1 MSRVA
6 EFVKSWLA
14 EPPPTWELRQASAR
28 WSMGHKPQQRHR
40 LRVVETI
47 DETPTT
53 RTFVLAKPDGSLPD
67 IDYRAGQHLTLL
79 LDIDGTPARRCYSF
93 SSAPGTSTLPA
104 ITVRRVADGRV
115 SSYLHDQVTTGDTL
129 LALEPSGSFT
139 LDESAGSAPRLALI
153 AGGVGVTPLISIAE
167 SALRRLPDSR
177 VVLLCGHRNEGEI
190 IFRRRLDALEREF
203 GERMSLHYSLDDAP
217 GNWTDLQGPL
227 DGRRVLDVVGA
238 DAADLYFVCGPEPMM
253 ESVCAALADA
263 GVPRE
268 RLRTEKFVYADA
280 SRFQLPEQPGEFV
293 LARSGRRVRA
303 RPGQT
308 LLQAGL
314 EAGLD
319 LPYSCTMGGC
329 GACKLR
335 RSEGKVVMA
344 EPNCLSDTERE
355 AGYLLACCSYGDGR
369 VVIEDI

>member
-1 MSRVA
+1 MARVA
-6 EFVKSWLA
+6 EFVKSWFA
-14 EPPPTWELRQASAR
+14 EPAPTWELRQASAR

-40 LRVVETI
+40 LRVVEI
-47 DETPTT
+47 VDETPTT
-53 RTFVLAKPDGSLPD
+53 RSFILAQPDGSPPE

-93 SSAPGTSTLPA
+93 SSAPGISALPA

-115 SSYLHDQVTTGDTL
+115 SSHLHDHVKAGDTL
-129 LALEPSGSFT
+129 LALEPSGCFT
-139 LDESAGSAPRLALI
+139 LDESAGSAPRLVLI

-167 SALRRLPDSR
+167 STLRRLPDSR
-177 VVLLCGHRNEGEI
+177 VVLLCGHRNEAEI
-190 IFRRRLDALEREF
+190 IFRQRLDALAREF
-203 GERMSLHYSLDDAP
+203 GERMSLHYALDDAP
-217 GNWTDLQGPL
+217 GNWTGLLGPL
-227 DGRRVLDVVGA
+227 DGRRVLDVIDV
-238 DAADLYFVCGPEPMM
+238 DATDLYFICGPQAMM
-253 ESVCAALADA
+253 ESVCAALVDA

-268 RLRTEKFVYADA
+268 RLRTERFVYADTT
-280 SRFQLPEQPGEFV
+280 RFELPDAPAEFV
-293 LARSGRRVRA
+293 LAGSGRHVRA

-344 EPNCLSDTERE
+344 EPNCLSDAERE